1 MLVAMKR
8 ERFDALDSGALAWEA
23 IEPVMQAIRAKGPAA
38 QSAEFAERFAA
49 QLTSGQ
55 RALLPFWVLYGHSR
69 SGITEF
75 FDAIPHMPGQTAIW
89 SKLKTAMRY
98 FNDDAL
104 LQLVEDMETLYYN
117 LVAENPGS
125 DVDRARG
132 SVEGT
137 SEHREQLAQ
146 LNLLLQEAMPA
157 ALPRIGM
164 YVRNHPDEFVL
175 IEELGTI
182 PQHSATRDVRSF

>member
-1 MLVAMKR
+1 MRVAMKR
-8 ERFDALDSGALAWEA
+8 EAFDALAPGALAWEA

-38 QSAEFAERFAA
+38 QSAEFAAGFAA

-75 FDAIPHMPGQTAIW
+75 YDAIPDMPGQVAIW

-98 FNDDAL
+98 FNDDTI

-117 LVAENPGS
+117 LVAENPQG
-125 DVDRARG
+125 DADRARG
-132 SVEGT
+132 SAEWT
-137 SEHREQLAQ
+137 SEHKAQ
-146 LNLLLQEAMPA
+146 LTQFNLLLQEALPA
-157 ALPRIGM
+157 AIPRIGM
-164 YVRNHPDEFVL
+164 YIRNHPGEFVL
-175 IEELGTI
+175 IEESGTI
-182 PQHSATRDVRSF
+182 PQQSATRDE

>member
-8 ERFDALDSGALAWEA
+8 ETFDALDPGALAWEA

-38 QSAEFAERFAA
+38 QSAEFAAGFAA

-75 FDAIPHMPGQTAIW
+75 YDAIPDMPGQVAIW

-98 FNDDAL
+98 FNDDTI

-117 LVAENPGS
+117 LVAENPQG
-125 DVDRARG
+125 DVDRSRG
-132 SVEGT
+132 RVEGT
-137 SEHREQLAQ
+137 SEHKAQ
-146 LNLLLQEAMPA
+146 LTQFNLLLQEALPA
-157 ALPRIGM
+157 AIPRIGM
-164 YVRNHPDEFVL
+164 YIRNHPGEFVL
-175 IEELGTI
+175 IEEVGTI
-182 PQHSATRDVRSF
+182 PQQSATRDE